1 MGKKAIIA
9 AIVVGTIILIAGVI
23 VGWWVI
29 PDQVTEEIGQ
39 VCLSYFK
46 KRTNPYIITASSVII
61 LAFNNASYKTIF
73 TIFIQYSH

>member
-9 AIVVGTIILIAGVI
+9 AIVVGTIILIAGAI

-39 VCLSYFK
+39 VRLTYFK
-46 KRTNPYIITASSVII
+46 KRTNPYIATASSVIV
-61 LAFNNASYKTIF
+61 LAVNNTSYKTYLLCIF
-73 TIFIQYSH
+73 

>member
-39 VCLSYFK
+39 VCFVYFK
-46 KRTNPYIITASSVII
+46 KRTNPYIATASSVIV
-61 LAFNNASYKTIF
+61 LAVNNASYKTYLLCIF
-73 TIFIQYSH
+73 